1 MNLNYYEMAI
11 TIMISLVLN
20 YGLITLSLKRH
31 DRAVKKVMKAMKK
44 ISLKDIKSRKLLQEA
59 NEKIEG
65 ELGVRVLWL
74 VDSIKEMFKSK
85 ED

>member
-74 VDSIKEMFKSK
+74 ADSIKEMFESK